1 MSLIHRSGAMH
12 YRRNTDPLHL
22 PVPAVRSM
30 VEVYKAKY
38 VSLHVRETNYAALH
52 LYRDTLG
59 FSIHAQEAKYYA
71 DGENANEMR
80 KYLTREQFGLAAWPG
95 EVVPETGSGAASGSE
110 DLAALVPARGGAA
123 GGEGASG
130 NAAAGGM
137 TAHTAA
143 GRKAL
148 EKRRKQQQAKSAAAS
163 GTSGNVAAV
172 PVDAQ
177 EQEEGDV
184 DPAVSAAWEAAGAA
198 GDIEPGAKG
207 LAEAMEKVKL

>member
-1 MSLIHRSGAMH
+1 
-12 YRRNTDPLHL
+12 
-22 PVPAVRSM
+22 M

-80 KYLTREQFGLAAWPG
+80 KYITREQFGLPAWPG

-110 DLAALVPARGGAA
+110 DLAALVPARGGAG
-123 GGEGASG
+123 GGESG
-130 NAAAGGM
+130 SSANAPIIAT
-137 TAHTAA
+137 TAR
-143 GRKAL
+143 GSKL
-148 EKRRKQQQAKSAAAS
+148 VEKRKKQQQAKAAANS
-163 GTSGNVAAV
+163 GSGAVVAV
-172 PVDAQ
+172 TVGEDDAS
-177 EQEEGDV
+177 EV
-184 DPAVSAAWEAAGAA
+184 DPAVSAAWERAGAA